1 MKLLLLLILPAI
13 LFYGCTNNN
22 KNLKNNANELAYETA
37 DVNSGALS
45 VATDLKGEI
54 KKQELSV
61 QIKLSNT
68 ESKDLEIQEIAV
80 STTEGSHS
88 LPSTIFAPFLLKQGN
103 DTTLILKFNPF
114 NNYKLYQVTGM
125 HGGFKPAYNIT
136 ISYKITGS
144 DSTSTLS
151 LKSTADESQYAEY
164 LRKHVKPV
172 TGYSFNSGN
181 GFTEKQVKYLK
192 TLKQLPQPPFLF
204 LSGQEIAVS
213 GLNFRFKNYYQQD
226 TLHAELSIVNHSNFP
241 VKIIP
246 DAFDITTADKLSQEG
261 VKTVRVEKVSGTQQ
275 NLSMIEKGDRAV
287 IHFKKFMKINSPGK
301 ETLQLHLN
309 KVFMVKDDKVLFN
322 EDIELLP
329 ESF

>member
-13 LFYGCTNNN
+13 LFYGCTNKKKSQINT
-22 KNLKNNANELAYETA
+22 NELVYETA
-37 DVNSGALS
+37 DANPGALS
-45 VATDLKGEI
+45 VVSDLKGEI
-54 KKQELSV
+54 KQQELSA
-61 QIKLSNT
+61 QIKLSNI
-68 ESKDLEIQEIAV
+68 ESRDLEIQEIAV

-88 LPSTIFAPFLLKQGN
+88 LPTTFAPFLLKQGN
-103 DTTLILKFNPF
+103 DTTLVLKFNPF

-136 ISYKITGS
+136 IAYKVTGS
-144 DSTSTLS
+144 DSISTLS
-151 LKSTADESQYAEY
+151 LKSTADKSQYAEY

-181 GFTEKQVKYLK
+181 GFTEKQVEYLK

-226 TLHAELSIVNHSNFP
+226 TLHAELSVVNHSNFL

-246 DAFDITTADKLSQEG
+246 DAFDITTADKLSSQG
-261 VKTVRVEKVSGTQQ
+261 VKTVKVEKVSGTQQ
-275 NLSMIEKGDRAV
+275 NLFMIEKGDRAV

-301 ETLQLHLN
+301 ETLQLHLS
-309 KVFMVKDDKVLFN
+309 KVFMVKGDKALFN